1 MFRDVSF
8 GQYYPTNS
16 IIHKLD
22 ARIKLLVTLLFI
34 IAIFFIKS
42 YFGFMLTAVV
52 LIAIILI
59 AKLPMAS
66 VMKSVR
72 GILFIVLFTAI
83 LNLFLIKEG
92 RVLVHWRI
100 FTITENGV
108 HTTIKMTLR
117 LVLLISGASLLSL
130 TTTPVELA
138 DGVESIMKPLAL
150 IKVPVRDIAMIMSIA
165 LKFIPTLFNET
176 NKIISAQKARGASF
190 DTGSLFSR
198 AKALLPVL
206 IPLFVNSFRRADEL
220 AFAMD
225 SRCYNASE
233 KRVKMK
239 QSKIKLS
246 DIISLLIITGYFVV
260 ILLERYYFGTI
271 GINMDQ
277 MIFGGILWDI
287 EQWFLIMVKSTLV
300 GKNNSMV

>member
-16 IIHKLD
+16 VVHRLD
-22 ARIKLLVTLLFI
+22 ARVKLLLSLLFI
-34 IAIFFIKS
+34 IGIFFIQS
-42 YFGFMLTAVV
+42 YFGFILTAAV
-52 LIAIILI
+52 LIFIVIMAR
-59 AKLPMAS
+59 LPMAS

-92 RVLVHWRI
+92 RVLVHWKI

-130 TTTPVELA
+130 TTTPVALA
-138 DGVESIMKPLAL
+138 DGVESLMKPLTL

-165 LKFIPTLFNET
+165 LKFIPTLFSET
-176 NKIISAQKARGASF
+176 SKIISAQKARGASF
-190 DTGSLFSR
+190 DTGNIFAR

-225 SRCYNASE
+225 ARCYNASE
-233 KRVKMK
+233 KRTKMK
-239 QSKIKLS
+239 KAKIGIG
-246 DIISLLIITGYFVV
+246 DIIAMLFMCSFFVV
-260 ILLERYYFGTI
+260 IILERYYFPTI

-277 MIFGGILWDI
+277 LIFGG
-287 EQWFLIMVKSTLV
+287 LV
-300 GKNNSMV
+300 

>member
-16 IIHKLD
+16 VIHRLD
-22 ARIKLLVTLLFI
+22 ARVKLLLSLLFI
-34 IAIFFIKS
+34 IGIFFIQS
-42 YFGFMLTAVV
+42 YFGFILTAVV
-52 LIAIILI
+52 LILI
-59 AKLPMAS
+59 VIMARLPMAS

-72 GILFIVLFTAI
+72 GILFIVLFTAV

-92 RVLVHWRI
+92 RVLVHWKI

-130 TTTPVELA
+130 TTTPVALA
-138 DGVESIMKPLAL
+138 DGVESLMKPLTL

-165 LKFIPTLFNET
+165 LKFIPTLFRET
-176 NKIISAQKARGASF
+176 GKIISAQKARGASF
-190 DTGSLFSR
+190 DTGSLFAR

-206 IPLFVNSFRRADEL
+206 IPLFVNSFKRADEL

-225 SRCYNASE
+225 ARCYNASE
-233 KRVKMK
+233 KRTKMK
-239 QSKIKLS
+239 KAKIGIG
-246 DIISLLIITGYFVV
+246 DIIAILFMCAFFVTII
-260 ILLERYYFGTI
+260 LERYYFPTV

-277 MIFGGILWDI
+277 LIFGGIL
-287 EQWFLIMVKSTLV
+287 
-300 GKNNSMV
+300 